1 MAVRMKQYGVYEDEL
16 RQLAASINFEIK
28 SDDDLIRLFHEAKK
42 LGFWPN
48 LDIPRPNKDTLH
60 ALRIMELKPLFFE
73 KRVKGS
79 YLNASWEEIWGDGTH
94 KSKKNRPVDERLDL
108 AKELERLTKL
118 ANALENPKFEEELDE
133 WLNNI

>member
-1 MAVRMKQYGVYEDEL
+1 MAVRMKQDGVYEDEL

-28 SDDDLIRLFHEAKK
+28 SDDDLIRLFREAKK
-42 LGFWPN
+42 LGFWPD
-48 LDIPRPNKDTLH
+48 LDIPRPNKNGFHVPRTG
-60 ALRIMELKPLFFE
+60 ELKPLFIE

-79 YLNASWEEIWGDGTH
+79 YLNEPWYDGTH
-94 KSKKNRPVDERLDL
+94 KSKKNKPVDERLDL

-118 ANALENPKFEEELDE
+118 ANALENPKSEEELDD

>member
-1 MAVRMKQYGVYEDEL
+1 MAVRMKQDGVYEDEL

-48 LDIPRPNKDTLH
+48 LDIPRPNKKGFHVPRTG
-60 ALRIMELKPLFFE
+60 ELKPLFIQ

-79 YLNASWEEIWGDGTH
+79 RLNESWDDWDN
-94 KSKKNRPVDERLDL
+94 KSKKTKKVDERLDL

-118 ANALENPKFEEELDE
+118 ANALESPKQEEELDE

>member
-1 MAVRMKQYGVYEDEL
+1 MAVRMKQDGVYEDEL

-28 SDDDLIRLFHEAKK
+28 SDDDLIKIFREAKK

-48 LDIPRPNKDTLH
+48 LDIPRPNKNGFHVPITGE
-60 ALRIMELKPLFFE
+60 LRPLGPIR
-73 KRVKGS
+73 KVKGS
-79 YLNASWEEIWGDGTH
+79 RLNDPDPAP
-94 KSKKNRPVDERLDL
+94 KKNKRVDKRLDL

-118 ANALENPKFEEELDE
+118 ANALENPKSEEELDE

>member
-1 MAVRMKQYGVYEDEL
+1 MAVRMKQDGVDEDEL
-16 RQLAASINFEIK
+16 IALAQSINFEIK

-48 LDIPRPNKDTLH
+48 LDIPRPNKNGFHVPITG
-60 ALRIMELKPLFFE
+60 ELKPLFIE
-73 KRVKGS
+73 KRIKGS
-79 YLNASWEEIWGDGTH
+79 QLNEVWDDGNK
-94 KSKKNRPVDERLDL
+94 KSNKKRPVDERLDL

-118 ANALENPKFEEELDE
+118 ANALETPKQEEELDD